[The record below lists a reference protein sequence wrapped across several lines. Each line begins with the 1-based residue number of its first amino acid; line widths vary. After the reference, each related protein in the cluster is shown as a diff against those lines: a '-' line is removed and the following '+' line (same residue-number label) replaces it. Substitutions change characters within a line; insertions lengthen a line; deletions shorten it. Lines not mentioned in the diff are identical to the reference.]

1 DHPKST
7 GAWHLIDSRDDNGS
21 SVRCYLPHPRQPVSP
36 HVSRRVQELE
46 HIHVT
51 AEESDP
57 GRRPRTFSLE
67 QGGDLSLRGD
77 FQHACVAG
85 VGHIDNTLGVNREPT
100 EIRMLIHCWNRW
112 RVGGRTDR
120 GHGRDPA
127 PVSDSPDCA
136 VLGVIQRTIGTS
148 DNSADVRELLSLYG
162 LGKRGKDRLRAG
174 RSHTHEPQI
183 TWSAGLVIKI
193 SVLTYRD
200 GPVGGKEQRRA
211 VAHPRDFS
219 EGACRERSVGEP
231 IVRVDS

>member
-51 AEESDP
+51 AEESDA

-77 FQHACVAG
+77 FEHACVAG

-100 EIRMLIHCWNRW
+100 EIRMLIRSWNRW

-120 GHGRDPA
+120 GHRRDPA
-127 PVSDSPDCA
+127 ARSDSPDRA
-136 VLGVIQRTIGTS
+136 LLGVIQGSIWTRDDTE
-148 DNSADVRELLSLYG
+148 NVRERLSLYG
-162 LGKRGKDRLRAG
+162 LGKRDKDRLRAS
-174 RSHTHEPQI
+174 RSRSHEPQI

-200 GPVGGKEQRRA
+200 GPVGGKEQKRRA
-211 VAHPRDFS
+211 VAHP
-219 EGACRERSVGEP
+219 
-231 IVRVDS
+231 